1 MKLPVREFD
10 AVVIGAGGA
19 GMRAAL
25 QISQSGQTC
34 ALLSKVFPT
43 RSHTVSAQGGITVAL
58 GNSHEDNWEWH
69 MYDTVKGSDYIGDQ
83 DAIEYMCKTGP
94 EAILELEH
102 MGLPFSR
109 LDDGRIYQR
118 PFGGQSKNFGGE
130 QAARTA
136 AAADRTGHAL
146 LHTLY
151 QQNLKNHTTIF
162 SEWYALDLVKNQDGA
177 VVGCT
182 ALCIETG
189 EVVYFK
195 ARATVLATGGAGRI
209 YQSTTN
215 AHINT
220 GDGVGMAIRAGVPV
234 QDMEMWQFHPTGI
247 AGAGVLV
254 TEGCRGEGGYL
265 LNKHGERFMERYA
278 PNAKDLA
285 GRDVVARSIMIE
297 IREGRGRDGPW
308 GPHAKLKLDH
318 LGKEVLE
325 SRLPGILEL
334 SRTFAHVDP
343 VKEPIPVRPTAHYT
357 MGGIETDQQCETR
370 IKGLFA
376 VGECSSVGLHGANR
390 LGSNSLAE
398 LVVFGRLAG
407 EQAMQRAAQAG
418 EANGAALDAQAAD
431 VEQRLKD
438 LVNQEGNENWA
449 KIRDEMGLSMEE
461 GCGIYRTPELMQ
473 KTIDKLAELQERFKR
488 VRITDNSSVF
498 NTDLLYTIELGHGLN
513 VAECMAHSAIARKES
528 RGAHQRL
535 DEGCTERDDVNF
547 LKHTLAFREADGT
560 TRLEYGD
567 VKITTLP
574 PAKRVYG
581 AEADAAEK
589 KETTHG

>member
-1 MKLPVREFD
+1 MKVEIITTGTELLLGEILNTNVQYLSRKLNNIGFD
-10 AVVIGAGGA
+10 VLYQTTVGDNPER
-19 GMRAAL
+19 MRA
-25 QISQSGQTC
+25 
-34 ALLSKVFPT
+34 
-43 RSHTVSAQGGITVAL
+43 
-58 GNSHEDNWEWH
+58 
-69 MYDTVKGSDYIGDQ
+69 
-83 DAIEYMCKTGP
+83 
-94 EAILELEH
+94 
-102 MGLPFSR
+102 
-109 LDDGRIYQR
+109 
-118 PFGGQSKNFGGE
+118 
-130 QAARTA
+130 
-136 AAADRTGHAL
+136 
-146 LHTLY
+146 
-151 QQNLKNHTTIF
+151 
-162 SEWYALDLVKNQDGA
+162 
-177 VVGCT
+177 
-182 ALCIETG
+182 
-189 EVVYFK
+189 
-195 ARATVLATGGAGRI
+195 VL
-209 YQSTTN
+209 
-215 AHINT
+215 
-220 GDGVGMAIRAGVPV
+220 
-234 QDMEMWQFHPTGI
+234 
-247 AGAGVLV
+247 
-254 TEGCRGEGGYL
+254 
-265 LNKHGERFMERYA
+265 
-278 PNAKDLA
+278 
-285 GRDVVARSIMIE
+285 
-297 IREGRGRDGPW
+297 
-308 GPHAKLKLDH
+308 
-318 LGKEVLE
+318 
-325 SRLPGILEL
+325 
-334 SRTFAHVDP
+334 
-343 VKEPIPVRPTAHYT
+343 
-357 MGGIETDQQCETR
+357 
-370 IKGLFA
+370 
-376 VGECSSVGLHGANR
+376 
-390 LGSNSLAE
+390 
-398 LVVFGRLAG
+398 